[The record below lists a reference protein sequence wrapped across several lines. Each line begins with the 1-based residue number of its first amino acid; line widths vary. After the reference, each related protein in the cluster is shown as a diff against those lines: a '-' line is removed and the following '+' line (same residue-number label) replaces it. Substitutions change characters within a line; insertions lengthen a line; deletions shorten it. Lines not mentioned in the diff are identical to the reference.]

1 MPYMHDDTYD
11 AGLNVIKNNATT
23 LYICSQEP
31 TTLAEATTTYKL
43 GTKSSPSIAAP
54 SDKAGGG
61 RECVVSAITD
71 GTVNTGGTGTHWA
84 LVDGTRLLA
93 TNALSASQVLTAGN
107 PFTLASFAFSYNDAV
122 TS

>member
-1 MPYMHDDTYD
+1 MAYMNDAAYD
-11 AGLNVIKNNATT
+11 AGLNEIKTNANA

-31 TTLAEATTTYKL
+31 TTRTEAVTTYAL
-43 GTKSSPSIAAP
+43 GNKATPTIAVP

-71 GTVNTGGTGTHWA
+71 GTVTSNGTATHWA

-93 TNALSASQVLTAGN
+93 TNSLSASQVVSTGN
-107 PFTLASFAFSYNDAV
+107 PFTLTSFSFSFDDAV
-122 TS
+122 SV